1 MWIKTESRN
10 QRPRNVWRAEVM
22 ADHYDS
28 RYDTPEWHETD
39 DGYRK
44 ANWKA
49 PVAEWL
55 VENRR
60 FEPASDEQ
68 DDGANDA
75 ASEVSDDAEDVVDD
89 DQHGDDG
96 PSGDGDVDPA
106 VSPDN

>member
-1 MWIKTESRN
+1 
-10 QRPRNVWRAEVM
+10 M

-28 RYDTPEWHETD
+28 RYDTPKWHETD
-39 DGYRK
+39 DGYHK

-60 FEPASDEQ
+60 FEPDR
-68 DDGANDA
+68 DDRADPDGGAADA
-75 ASEVSDDAEDVVDD
+75 VSEVSDDAEDVVDD

-96 PSGDGDVDPA
+96 PSGDGDADPA